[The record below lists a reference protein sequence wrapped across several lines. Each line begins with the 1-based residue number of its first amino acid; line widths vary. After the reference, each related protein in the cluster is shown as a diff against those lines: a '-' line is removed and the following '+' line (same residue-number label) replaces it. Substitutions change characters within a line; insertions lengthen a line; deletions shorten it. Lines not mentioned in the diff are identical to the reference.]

1 MTSYTCLFY
10 REDEERE
17 RERGGRG
24 RKEAFYLV
32 LRNFAS
38 HGFRSTQHPINGVVV
53 VTVFYSERGQGSGGG
68 GELGSARLSSFN
80 LHVHVLR

>member
-32 LRNFAS
+32 LRNFANQ
-38 HGFRSTQHPINGVVV
+38 GFRSTQPPISGVMV

-68 GELGSARLSSFN
+68 GGS
-80 LHVHVLR
+80 